1 MQVNGSEVEQQYS
14 LFDVVEQNSHEI
26 TLSSAVSDD
35 DTTRAIK
42 RMFDYEPEEG
52 IVSEKITI
60 PEFPK
65 EFQIGLIVG
74 SSGSGKSTSLRTVF
88 EGGGRKGRVGTK
100 QKHCIAF

>member
-1 MQVNGSEVEQQYS
+1 MVFDNSEVEQQFS

-35 DTTRAIK
+35 DTTRTIK

-52 IVSEKITI
+52 IISEKITI
-60 PEFPK
+60 PEFPE

-74 SSGSGKSTSLRTVF
+74 SSGSGKSTILRTVF
-88 EGGGRKGRVGTK
+88 DGGGKKR
-100 QKHCIAF
+100 